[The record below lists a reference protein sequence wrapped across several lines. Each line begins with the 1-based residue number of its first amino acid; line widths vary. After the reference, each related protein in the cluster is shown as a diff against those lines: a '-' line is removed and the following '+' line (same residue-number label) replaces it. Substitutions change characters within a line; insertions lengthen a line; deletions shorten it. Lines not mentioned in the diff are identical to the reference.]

1 MDERAVVRATDE
13 VNGADERPIGEGDVC
28 AEAERVQDEDS
39 DDCDRWSDERV
50 RGTSLATGT
59 SLRPANRFR

>member
-1 MDERAVVRATDE
+1 MDERAVVRAANE
-13 VNGADERPIGEGDVC
+13 VNRADERPIGEGDVR

-39 DDCDRWSDERV
+39 DDCDGWSDERV